1 MEGTAGAY
9 SSILK
14 TGSEVIFSGYA
25 EKNTALVHTTQYA
38 QLVDSVTA

>member
-1 MEGTAGAY
+1 VEEAAGAY

-14 TGSEVIFSGYA
+14 TGSEVIFGGYA

-38 QLVDSVTA
+38 RLVGSVIA